1 MKKSNTKTVTA
12 IIALVLVLGLLL
24 SLFAQ
29 VIAFTAYGADND
41 AKLASL
47 REQLSKAKS
56 ATSEIQKTVSALSK
70 DKKAMFDKKLA
81 IEKQM
86 DATQEEI
93 DLCGQMIE
101 ELKVQIEESE
111 ANLVVAK
118 EQEQAQYEL
127 FKSRIRAAYEND
139 NASMLEMIF
148 TASSF
153 TEIFTRL
160 EYAQDIAAYDKK
172 IMDNLT
178 KTREYIEELKLSL
191 ETDKAEQEELRI
203 NLQRKSIQLMSQ
215 SQELD
220 RLISELDEQIKK
232 EQLTLDEKKRIQA
245 QIQSDYDEV
254 LADIRRA
261 EARRSGGSSTYTG
274 GQMQWP
280 LPGYYKVSSDYS
292 MRNHPITGSYSQH
305 TGIDLPAPKGTKIR
319 AAADGEVITVG
330 TNKAYGMRVVISHG
344 GGITTLYAHMSA
356 YNCKV
361 GQKVSAGDVIGYV
374 GSTGYSTG
382 NHLHFSVLKN
392 GNYVSP
398 WGYVSK

>member
-1 MKKSNTKTVTA
+1 MKKSYTKTATA
-12 IIALVLVLGLLL
+12 IIALVLVLGFLL

-47 REQLSKAKS
+47 RAQLSKAKS
-56 ATSEIQKTVSALSK
+56 ATSEIQKTVSSLSK
-70 DKKAMFDKKLA
+70 DKKAQLDKKLA
-81 IEKQM
+81 VEKQM
-86 DATQEEI
+86 EATQEEI

-101 ELKVQIEESE
+101 ELSVQIEESE
-111 ANLVVAK
+111 ANLAVAK
-118 EQEQAQYEL
+118 EQEQAQYDL
-127 FKSRIRAAYEND
+127 FKSRVRAAYEND

-215 SQELD
+215 AQEID
-220 RLISELDEQIKK
+220 RLLVEIDKQIKA

-245 QIQSDYDEV
+245 QIQSDYDDV

-261 EARRSGGSSTYTG
+261 EAKRSGSSTYTG

-280 LPGYYKVSSDYS
+280 IPGYYKVSSDYS

-305 TGIDLPAPKGTKIR
+305 TGIDMPAPKGTKIL